1 MKIRDFILSLVSWFI
16 LLVTVSC
23 SDELGGERAPIS
35 SESNLHVLVPTVL
48 SSRGTRADDASG
60 LPTYNATVDECQIND
75 LTLYAFPVPTG
86 NGNDGK
92 LLVETL
98 PAPLATM
105 MVEQHVANYQ
115 LTIEPGTYHIY
126 VVANMN
132 KVLSGKNI
140 QTEDELKN
148 IVLNYAAGT
157 EPGMPVST
165 NIPMIYEPKDV
176 NGNIIDKKIEKS
188 GKKYT
193 EVAANLKFT
202 CVKVKLNLI
211 MDPTASDNLYG
222 KSYSITDIAAQKL
235 TPSTHLLWDGKFTQ
249 TDVTP
254 EYAKGIDTPL
264 YKSTPTGDASKG
276 CYYQKDEYEIIE
288 ANKDVANEDV
298 VKIADA
304 YKDKGTPNPANDKQ
318 WLFQGT
324 YYLPE
329 RYISKADEQSVL
341 KISGK
346 VNNSN
351 KNQYTIKLG
360 HKQNASDALPTF
372 PRGTYYEITG
382 KLKSYGDMDLDCD
395 VKVDDWKPVEINA
408 DFYHTTLWVNKAE
421 AEVSSTK
428 SDTISYKSS
437 ETVVDFGC
445 IDTKTVGE
453 TNQDIIVVTKRDGN
467 NIIFGINPEIPIR
480 LFEKDETTGK
490 REGTATVY
498 LQANNIKKYIKVH
511 YDVTPY
517 FKVSPKDVVIYYE
530 EDPDGKKVLEKHFV
544 VETNLGGLKAYQ
556 NINGTLTPKA
566 SGSTAKVGNAPSCL
580 QINYDNIPVT
590 ENGITVYGKY
600 VMKVTETEDP
610 KTTTVY
616 NFTLSPLNNI
626 SGDEDRSQEV
636 TVTVKPKFGPY
647 RIYMRAINNICNWDG
662 KEDGT
667 ANLGILFA
675 EQKAEYT
682 GINGSYNDNKNFNW
696 YDGWTDKDVS
706 KDENNDDNKHIQD
719 GRHKMYMYTQLGE
732 NTSGSTTVKDDAY
745 VWIFSEKFPGDQ
757 MTGDV
762 NNAGWYY
769 KDMEFNAYSK
779 YAENKAAGTKKQ
791 IKPGQ
796 TLVIFGTGENVGKDV
811 TGCTPHRF
819 PHTMDPG
826 IPLFNYE
833 DREGW
838 YLYDPTCIPYYRVYD
853 DKPTI
858 INVDY
863 VIYTKSDITKW
874 KIDFGKKN
882 RSFDSYTLECNSDK
896 FKQKSEEVGNGWY
909 RTVLS
914 FKAPKGEYEKA
925 IMVSI
930 SGNNDQMLFGGD
942 SYPCTYDAATKQYQ
956 IFGYYDGSWHEGKP
970 SGVSK

>member
-75 LTLYAFPVPTG
+75 LTLYAFPTG
-86 NGNDGK
+86 NEGK
-92 LLVETL
+92 LLKETL

-105 MVEQHVANYQ
+105 MVEPHVANYQ
-115 LTIEPGTYHIY
+115 LNIEPGTYHIY

-132 KVLSGKNI
+132 KVLSGQTKPI
-140 QTEDELKN
+140 QTEDDLKK
-148 IVLNYAAGT
+148 IVLGYGFGAV
-157 EPGMPVST
+157 PGMPVST

-176 NGNIIDKKIEKS
+176 NGTIINTKIEKG

-211 MDPTASDNLYG
+211 MDPTKSDNLYG
-222 KSYSITDIAAQKL
+222 KSYSITDIVAQKL

-249 TDVTP
+249 SESDVTSV
-254 EYAKGIDTPL
+254 YATGIENTIYPSS
-264 YKSTPTGDASKG
+264 STGEASTG
-276 CYYQKDEYEIIE
+276 CYYQKGEYEINE
-288 ANKDVANEDV
+288 DNKNVANEDV

-304 YKDKGTPNPANDKQ
+304 YKDKGTPKPTNDKQ

-329 RYISKADEQSVL
+329 RYISKAEEQSVL

-382 KLKSYGDMDLDCD
+382 MLKSYGDMDLDCD

-408 DFYHTTLWVNKAE
+408 DFHHTILQVNKTK

-428 SDTISYKSS
+428 SDTISYESS
-437 ETVVDFGC
+437 ESTVEFGC
-445 IDTKTVGE
+445 IDSKIVGE
-453 TNQDIIVVTKRDGN
+453 TNKDIIVVTKRDGN
-467 NIIFGINPEIPIR
+467 NIIFGINPDIPIDK
-480 LFEKDETTGK
+480 FPKNSAGK
-490 REGTATVY
+490 REGTARVY
-498 LQANNIKKYIKVH
+498 LMANNIKKYINVH

-517 FKVSPKDVVIYYE
+517 FKVSPKDVVIYWGK
-530 EDPDGKKVLEKHFV
+530 DPDGQQALEKHFV

-556 NINGTLTPKA
+556 NINGTLTEKA
-566 SGSTAKVGNAPSCL
+566 NGSTAQVGDAPSRL
-580 QINYDNIPVT
+580 NISYDNTP
-590 ENGITVYGKY
+590 GADGKY
-600 VMKVTETEDP
+600 LMKVTETKDP
-610 KTTTVY
+610 VTTTVY
-616 NFTLSPLNNI
+616 NFTLSPLNQI
-626 SGDEDRSQEV
+626 SGDKVASQEV
-636 TVTVKPKFGPY
+636 TVTVKPEFGPY

-667 ANLGILFA
+667 ANLEVVFTG
-675 EQKAEYT
+675 QKPEYT
-682 GINGSYNDNKNFNW
+682 GPYGSYNDSYNFNW
-696 YDGWTDKDVS
+696 YDGWTDKD
-706 KDENNDDNKHIQD
+706 ENNEDNKHIQN
-719 GRHKMYMYTQLGE
+719 GRHKMYMYTQLGD
-732 NTSGSTTVKDDAY
+732 NKDNSTTVDAEAY

-757 MTGDV
+757 MTGDI

-769 KDMEFNAYSK
+769 KDMPFNAESK
-779 YAENKAAGTKKQ
+779 YTEKKATGTKQ

-796 TLVIFGTGENVGKDV
+796 TLVIFGTGENHGNGK

-863 VIYTKSDITKW
+863 VIYTKSDIYKW

-882 RSFDSYTLECNSDK
+882 NKFQSYTLECKSDK
-896 FKQKSEEVGNGWY
+896 FKKKSEDVGNGWK
-909 RTVLS
+909 RTILS

-925 IMVSI
+925 IKICFDDS
-930 SGNNDQMLFGGD
+930 SEGTMLFGGD
-942 SYPCTYDAATKQYQ
+942 SYECKYDATNGYQ
-956 IFGYYDGSWHEGKP
+956 IFGYYDGSSWQEGKP

>member
-1 MKIRDFILSLVSWFI
+1 MRRFHIYIGFIVWLLTSLFA
-16 LLVTVSC
+16 VSC
-23 SDELGGERAPIS
+23 TDELEGNGYTPNS
-35 SESNLHVLVPTVL
+35 SSNLHVLVPTVL
-48 SSRGTRADDASG
+48 SSRGINPDDASG
-60 LPTYNATVDECQIND
+60 LPTYNATIDECQIND
-75 LTLYAFPVPTG
+75 LTLYAFPTR
-86 NGNDGK
+86 NEGK

-98 PAPLATM
+98 PAPLASM
-105 MVEQHVANYQ
+105 MLEQHVANYQ
-115 LTIEPGTYHIY
+115 LNIEPGTYHIY

-132 KVLSGKNI
+132 KVLSGQTIK
-140 QTEDELKN
+140 TEDDLKN
-148 IVLNYAAGT
+148 IVLSYGVGT

-188 GKKYT
+188 GNKYT

-211 MDPTASDNLYG
+211 MDPTASDNLYD
-222 KSYSITDIAAQKL
+222 KSYSITDIVAKQL
-235 TPSTHLLWDGKFTQ
+235 SPSTTLSWNGKFTQ
-249 TDVTP
+249 SNVTS
-254 EYAKGIDTPL
+254 EYATGIENPI
-264 YKSTPTGDASKG
+264 YSSSSTGEASKG
-276 CYYQKDEYEIIE
+276 CYYQKGEYEIIE

-304 YKDKGTPNPANDKQ
+304 YKDKGTPTTNAKQ

-329 RYISKADEQSVL
+329 RYISKAEEQSVL
-341 KISGK
+341 KINGI

-395 VKVDDWKPVEINA
+395 VKVDDWKTVEINA
-408 DFYHTTLWVNKAE
+408 DFYHTTLWVNKTE

-437 ETVVDFGC
+437 EPEPDVKFGC
-445 IDTKTVGE
+445 IDSKIVGGKDE
-453 TNQDIIVVTKRDGN
+453 KVIILTKRDGN
-467 NIIFGINPEIPIR
+467 NIIFSINPNIPINE
-480 LFEKDETTGK
+480 FPKNSAGK
-490 REGTATVY
+490 REGTARVY
-498 LQANNIKKYIKVH
+498 LQANNIKKYIEVH
-511 YDVTPY
+511 YGVTPY
-517 FKVSPKDVVIYYE
+517 FKVSPKNVVIYWGK
-530 EDPDGKKVLEKHFV
+530 DPDGQQVLEKHFV

-556 NINGTLTPKA
+556 NINGTLTEKA
-566 SGSTAKVGNAPSCL
+566 NGSTAQVGDAPSKL
-580 QINYDNIPVT
+580 LISYDNT
-590 ENGITVYGKY
+590 LHADGKY
-600 VMKVTETEDP
+600 LMKVKETNDP
-610 KTTTVY
+610 QTTTVY
-616 NFTLSPLNNI
+616 NFTLSPKNPI

-636 TVTVKPKFGPY
+636 TVTVKPEFGPY
-647 RIYMRAINNICNWDG
+647 RIYMRAINDVYSWNGDKDTYKNLVVVNKVQLPEYTIPEGGYNDKKNNNWD
-662 KEDGT
+662 
-667 ANLGILFA
+667 
-675 EQKAEYT
+675 
-682 GINGSYNDNKNFNW
+682 
-696 YDGWTDKDVS
+696 DGWFWTNNNWAGDKEIHSD
-706 KDENNDDNKHIQD
+706 KH
-719 GRHKMYMYTQLGE
+719 YLYAYTQIGE
-732 NTSGSTTVKDDAY
+732 NTNSSPNMPTWVFT
-745 VWIFSEKFPGDQ
+745 EKFPGDKL
-757 MTGDV
+757 TGDI

-769 KDMEFNAYSK
+769 KDIEKNKKSSLTFNNAQGEK
-779 YAENKAAGTKKQ
+779 E

-796 TLVIFGTGENVGKDV
+796 TLVIFGNGNNAFGND
-811 TGCTPHRF
+811 GGRTPHRF
-819 PHTMDPG
+819 PHHMDPG

-863 VIYTKSDITKW
+863 VIYTKDNITRW
-874 KIDFGKKN
+874 YIDFGKK
-882 RSFDSYTLECNSDK
+882 DSNLNKYTLECNPDQ
-896 FKQKSEEVGNGWY
+896 FKEKSEDVGNGWK
-909 RTVLS
+909 RTVLQ

-925 IMVSI
+925 IEVSI
-930 SGNNDQMLFGGD
+930 GNNNYHTLFNGD
-942 SYPCTYDAATKQYQ
+942 SYECKYDATNGYQ